1 MKNVSIVCCKLFS
14 IFCFSEKGKMQPRA
28 STFHHLSFIIK
39 MPKTYWLGN
48 IKGNRM
54 GCRILLIVVKS
65 REISSKGRGE
75 VPNGKF
81 LGLSKKSLNK
91 TELFPSGSLWGETY
105 STFGRFSHCGRRSS
119 GRHDSHLTHELDPGN
134 WRFLTPYCEL
144 GIYALLAF
152 PEVEAAQGY
161 SCETV
166 MW

>member
-134 WRFLTPYCEL
+134 WRFLTLSCPWNVCS
-144 GIYALLAF
+144 AWPHHSQKLL
-152 PEVEAAQGY
+152 QGN
-161 SCETV
+161 SLEI
-166 MW
+166 